1 MHQNR
6 KSDGAMGKGMNYSEK
21 ESYKQGIKLAKG
33 GKQIESKGSIKGF
46 RVIKVK
52 YIV

>member
-21 ESYKQGIKLAKG
+21 ESCKQGIKLAKR
-33 GKQIESKGSIKGF
+33 GKRKERKWSIKGCS
-46 RVIKVK
+46 VIQNF
-52 YIV
+52 